1 MKKIFNR
8 NLFLM
13 KKKINLYVFFLL
25 TIVVML
31 FLKKDA
37 FSFLVFFISAMT
49 LISVS
54 AIEEYDAN
62 NYKTTFSMPIIRD
75 EFAKVKTLT
84 FLLIFGVNT
93 AVSLIT
99 YIIGVL
105 LGKVEILPFSLLVL
119 GLSFA
124 FLLTMI
130 FGGIIL
136 TVGDKRPNFIYVI
149 LFIIIF
155 DNMNIPSLVLR
166 NDILTYLISAIF
178 LVIGRTAYVIAKEN
192 ILRICLEMEF

>member
-1 MKKIFNR
+1 MKKLFNR
-8 NLFLM
+8 NLFLI
-13 KKKINLYVFFLL
+13 KKNIYLYIFFLL
-25 TIVVML
+25 TIIIMF

-37 FSFLVFFISAMT
+37 FFFFAFFIPAIT
-49 LISVS
+49 LILIA

-62 NYKTTFSMPIIRD
+62 SYKTTFSMPIIRD

-155 DNMNIPSLVLR
+155 DNMNIPSLVLG